1 MADLFI
7 KNKTLIKCYNIENVI
22 LSVTLLHAQSQA
34 QETYITFF
42 FFFQNMPLTKPTFD
56 YIVSLYHIVF
66 LYHKCL
72 QNIKIIRYINNYLIY
87 IYIYIYITETFEA
100 PTIFQVSTI
109 LKK

>member
-42 FFFQNMPLTKPTFD
+42 FFFSKHAFNKAIIWL
-56 YIVSLYHIVF
+56 HCF
-66 LYHKCL
+66 LISHCL
-72 QNIKIIRYINNYLIY
+72 LI
-87 IYIYIYITETFEA
+87 
-100 PTIFQVSTI
+100 S
-109 LKK
+109 